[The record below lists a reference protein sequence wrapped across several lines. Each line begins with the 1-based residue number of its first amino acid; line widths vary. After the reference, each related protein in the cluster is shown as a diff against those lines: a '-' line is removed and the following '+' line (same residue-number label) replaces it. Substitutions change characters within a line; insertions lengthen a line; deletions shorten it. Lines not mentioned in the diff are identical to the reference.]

1 MENQI
6 QYSNESFKNKIY
18 NEDCFD
24 TMKRLDKCVDVIM
37 TSPPYNMTKR
47 KGGYAD
53 SGRYDV
59 YNDWMSEGDYL
70 KFTENLFNNFD
81 KVLKQNK
88 LVIYNFNYSIENPS
102 LPYKLV
108 NHILFH
114 TPFTLVDTIIWKKKC
129 GLPFPANKRR
139 LSRNWEFV
147 FVFCRKDEI
156 DTFDIYKQISS
167 ISEKTG
173 QKYYNIFYNF
183 IEAKNNDEKCP
194 YNQATYS
201 SDLCEQLLSLYSQKN
216 DVCYDPF
223 MGSGT
228 TAVACKKLGL
238 HYIGSEIS
246 NNQCDWAKNRLE
258 AIK

>member
-1 MENQI
+1 MIDKIFNEN
-6 QYSNESFKNKIY
+6 
-18 NEDCFD
+18 CFTTLEHFD
-24 TMKRLDKCVDVIM
+24 HDVNVIM

-59 YNDWMSEGDYL
+59 YHDWLTVEEYL
-70 KFTENLFNNFD
+70 AFTSKLFNALD
-81 KVLKQNK
+81 RALKQNGVV
-88 LVIYNFNYSIENPS
+88 LYNFSYSIENPS

-108 NHILFH
+108 TTIENE
-114 TPFTLVDTIIWKKKC
+114 TPFALADTIVWKKSS

-139 LSRNWEFV
+139 LARLWEFV
-147 FVFCRKDEI
+147 FVFCRKDEL
-156 DTFDIYKQISS
+156 DTFEVHKGVSS
-167 ISEKTG
+167 VSQKTG
-173 QKYYNIFYNF
+173 QTYYRNHYNF
-183 IEAKNNDEKCP
+183 IEAKNNDGVCP

-201 SDLCEQLLSLYSQKN
+201 SELCEKLLSLYCAPN
-216 DVCYDPF
+216 GVVYDPF

-246 NNQCDWAKNRLE
+246 KNQCEWAKERLRQTV
-258 AIK
+258 